1 VKLDKSILS
10 EVKQVVISSVASDI
24 TFEALTDEF
33 PLVGN
38 VLDSMAV
45 TNLILAL
52 EEHFGFS
59 FNDEELTAEAFET
72 VTTLAQLVQDKVKA

>member
-10 EVKQVVISSVASDI
+10 EVKQVVINSVASDI